1 MNLQLN
7 DVQQQLLDSLS
18 RLLGREYNFEK
29 RQQYVV
35 HDDGHSAQV
44 WSALAELGVL
54 GAAVPEEFGGFGGN
68 AVDQMVISQEL
79 GRALS
84 LEPYHSTAVTAAAA
98 LAAAGSPAQ
107 KARLLPRIAQ
117 GEMKLAWAHGEALT
131 ERVSVQAAS
140 GAGGWALFGS
150 KPCVVH
156 GAASHYLLVSAQV
169 PGSGVRLF
177 LVDGNSVGV
186 QREGYRLIDG
196 TPAADVRLDGAQA
209 ELLDGDANG
218 TALRRVVEV
227 GINAACAEM
236 VGVMQGACDL
246 TVDYLKTR
254 KQFGKLIGANQAL
267 QHRAV
272 DMLVALEQSRS
283 LSLSLAL
290 ALAGR
295 NDLAAGADQ
304 VHAAKVYIG
313 RAARQVT
320 QEAIQMHGGIGMT
333 EEYAVG
339 HYLRRV
345 LVLDL
350 LHGDTQYHLGC
361 LEGRQYHQTR

>member
-35 HDDGHSAQV
+35 HDDGHSSQV
-44 WSALAELGVL
+44 WGALAGLGVP
-54 GAAVPEEFGGFGGN
+54 GAAIAEEFGGFGGD
-68 AVDQMVISQEL
+68 AVDQMLISREL
-79 GRALS
+79 GRVLS
-84 LEPYHSTAVTAAAA
+84 LEPYHGTAVMAGAA
-98 LAAAGSPAQ
+98 LAAAGSSAQ

-117 GEMKLAWAHGEALT
+117 GDVTLAWAHGEAMPG
-131 ERVSVQAAS
+131 RVSVQAAS
-140 GAGGWALFGS
+140 GVGGWALFGS

-156 GAASHYLLVSAQV
+156 GAGSNYLVVSAQV
-169 PGSGVRLF
+169 PAGGAALF

-196 TPAADVRLDGAQA
+196 TPAADVRLDGVQA
-209 ELLDGDANG
+209 ELLDGEADGA
-218 TALRRVVEV
+218 ALRRVLDA

-236 VGVMQGACDL
+236 VGAMQGACDL

-254 KQFGKLIGANQAL
+254 KQFGKLIGSNQAL

-283 LSLSLAL
+283 LSLSLAV

-304 VHAAKVYIG
+304 VHAAKAYIG

-345 LVLDL
+345 LVLDQ
-350 LHGDTQYHLGC
+350 LHGDTQYHMGC
-361 LEGRQYHQTR
+361 LEGRQYH